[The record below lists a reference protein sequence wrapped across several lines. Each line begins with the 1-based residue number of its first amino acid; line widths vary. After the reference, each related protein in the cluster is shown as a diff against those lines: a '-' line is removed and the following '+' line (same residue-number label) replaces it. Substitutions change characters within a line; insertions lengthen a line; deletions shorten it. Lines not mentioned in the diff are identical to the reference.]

1 MLYSLLVSY
10 YAFENS
16 SLNKN
21 GAVIIVGPAS
31 YLNPFTLKN
40 WALPPKLLHLSINS
54 TGISFFLTSLIA
66 EAIPPK
72 PAPITIAFFI
82 LFNIEKKCPTYKKQ
96 GI

>member
-1 MLYSLLVSY
+1 MN
-10 YAFENS
+10 ENN

-54 TGISFFLTSLIA
+54 TLYPFLTSLIA
-66 EAIPPK
+66 EAIPPNQHQLQQ
-72 PAPITIAFFI
+72 
-82 LFNIEKKCPTYKKQ
+82 LFSFYI
-96 GI
+96 I

>member
-1 MLYSLLVSY
+1 M
-10 YAFENS
+10 ENN

-54 TGISFFLTSLIA
+54 TLYPFLTSLIA

-72 PAPITIAFFI
+72 PAPITIAFSF
-82 LFNIEKKCPTYKKQ
+82 LFNEKNALL
-96 GI
+96 